1 MNTQVLP
8 TLDQE
13 IDARLY
19 DLVNCRAEDQDHF
32 TEAQYAEA
40 YAYIEEHKA
49 VIWDAYNAEMG
60 DGEPVD
66 GSVDTKDL
74 FTFLVNTY
82 LD

>member
-1 MNTQVLP
+1 MNTQVLT

-13 IDARLY
+13 IDARIY
-19 DLVNCRAEDQDHF
+19 DLVNCRAEDQDHY

-49 VIWDAYNAEMG
+49 AIWAAYNAEMG
-60 DGEPVD
+60 DDE
-66 GSVDTKDL
+66 SVDEVVSTKDL